1 LPAVLALRRRF
12 PASLI
17 EIAGNA
23 SALPLAET
31 AGVADRWL
39 SFDDPRVTRL
49 FMPGHPAP
57 DDYFLGLSAAVA
69 WCADPDGALEAGL
82 RARGA
87 EHVLLAP
94 SRPPVGQTL
103 HVAEYLLRSLGAFPA
118 APDDVAAQSAAPEP
132 AIELPPH
139 VPPAWAS
146 DAADAALAAANL
158 AGRLFLVVHPGSGS
172 AAKNWPPERF
182 AAVVPAVEA
191 RLGLP
196 SVMLAGPA
204 DDAVIQRLRHAA
216 PVLPPILADLP
227 LPVVAALLLRARGY
241 LGNDS
246 GVAHLAGQLGLPTL
260 VLFGPTD
267 PALWRP
273 LGPRVQV
280 LRATPLADLTVETAL
295 AALVPLLAG

>member
-1 LPAVLALRRRF
+1 
-12 PASLI
+12 
-17 EIAGNA
+17 
-23 SALPLAET
+23 
-31 AGVADRWL
+31 
-39 SFDDPRVTRL
+39 
-49 FMPGHPAP
+49 
-57 DDYFLGLSAAVA
+57 
-69 WCADPDGALEAGL
+69 L

-94 SRPPVGQTL
+94 SRPPAGQSV

-118 APDDVAAQSAAPEP
+118 APDDVAARPAASGP

-139 VPPAWAS
+139 VPPAWAN
-146 DAADAALAAANL
+146 DAADAALTTARV
-158 AGRLFLVVHPGSGS
+158 AGRPFLVVHPGSGS

-182 AAVVPAVEA
+182 AALARAVES

-204 DDAVIQRLRHAA
+204 DDSVVQRLRRAM

-227 LPVVAALLLRARGY
+227 VPVVAALLLRARGY

-280 LRATPLADLTVETAL
+280 LRAASLAELAVEEVL
-295 AALVPLLAG
+295 SALVPLLDG